1 LQSAERYNPH
11 MTLTSR
17 LLQQLD
23 NRTLSFAE
31 RALLR
36 CQLAKELEEAGDYE
50 AARDAMGELWQRIGD
65 RPQID
70 GLDQHEA
77 AEVLLRAGSLSG
89 WIGSANQI
97 EGAQEIAKNL
107 ISESTAIFEVLQET
121 EKVAEAYIDLSI
133 CYWREGAFDEA
144 RVTLREALSRLADKD
159 SEQRARALLNSAIVE
174 ICTNRFNDALHIL
187 TEATPLFEESQSHAT
202 KGRFHIELA
211 LVLKKLGAAEQRE
224 DYTDRALV
232 EYTAAS
238 YHLEQAGNTRYRAVV
253 ENNLGYLLFVT
264 GKLKEAYEHLDR
276 AHLLFAS
283 LKDSVHTAQVDDTR
297 ARVLLAQKRNSEAE
311 KVARSAVRTLEKG
324 DERSLLAE
332 ALTTYGIAQA
342 RLGHYE
348 ESRLTLERTAEVA
361 SQAGDNE
368 GAGVAALTIIEELG
382 EHLSGEEM
390 TSLYERTDQLL
401 ANSQN
406 PETIARLRA
415 SARRVLEA
423 GRAHIKESVPP
434 SFIYADEQSAELLRA
449 ANRIA
454 STQGT
459 VLITGEPGTG
469 KELLARMIHEWSG
482 RAGQFI
488 AINCAAI
495 TETLLES
502 ILFGHRKGS
511 FTEAVHDNVGMVR
524 QAAGGTLFL
533 DEIAEL
539 SPGSQG
545 KLLRLIENGEAHTIG
560 APAPERVDV
569 RIIAATTRNLKEQVA
584 QKQFREDLLYRLN
597 TFQLEIPPLR
607 KRPEDI
613 SALALSFAEELTE
626 HHNRRVRF
634 TPEAIE
640 AMRCLPLRGNAR
652 ELHSLIERTVLT
664 AVEGTEITREAVEV
678 IAARQT
684 NEASLVDAWAG
695 CSFEE
700 EVLRYE
706 ASLIKLALENAKG
719 SVTRAAR
726 LLGVT
731 HQRLCS
737 MLQGRHKNLLV
748 AKKPAQQRR
757 RSIITKL
764 R

>member
-1 LQSAERYNPH
+1 
-11 MTLTSR
+11 MTLSSQ
-17 LLQQLD
+17 LLQQID
-23 NRTLSFAE
+23 SDALSLAE
-31 RALLR
+31 RASLR
-36 CQLAKELEEAGDYE
+36 CQLAKELEDSGDYE
-50 AARDAMGELWQRIGD
+50 GARNAMGQLWQRIGD
-65 RPQID
+65 RPHLD
-70 GLDQHEA
+70 GLNQRAA

-97 EGAQEIAKNL
+97 EGAQEIGKNL
-107 ISESTAIFEVLQET
+107 ISESAAIFEALQET
-121 EKVAEAYIDLSI
+121 EKVAEAYVDLAI

-144 RVTLREALSRLADKD
+144 RVTLREVLSRLGDRD
-159 SEQRARALLNSAIVE
+159 SEQKARALLNSAI
-174 ICTNRFNDALHIL
+174 IDRITKRLNDALHTL
-187 TEATPLFEESQSHAT
+187 NEAAPLFEKNPNHAA
-202 KGRFHIELA
+202 KGRFHVHLA
-211 LVLKKLGAAEQRE
+211 LVLRNLGTSEHRE

-238 YHLEQAGNTRYRAVV
+238 YHFEQAGHTRYRAAV

-264 GKLKEAYEHLDR
+264 GKLTEAHEHLDR

-311 KVARSAVRTLEKG
+311 KVAHSAVRTLGKG
-324 DERSLLAE
+324 DEQSLLAE
-332 ALTTYGIAQA
+332 ALTTYGVVQV

-348 ESRLTLERTAEVA
+348 ESRLTLERAAEIA

-382 EHLSGEEM
+382 ERLGVEEM
-390 TSLYERTDQLL
+390 TGLYERADQLL
-401 ANSQN
+401 TGSQN
-406 PETIARLRA
+406 SETIARLRE

-423 GRAHIKESVPP
+423 GRAHAKESAPP
-434 SFIYADEQSAELLRA
+434 SFVYAGEQSAELLRA

-454 STQGT
+454 STQGA
-459 VLITGEPGTG
+459 VLIRGEPGTG

-482 RAGQFI
+482 RAGEFV

-511 FTEAVHDNVGMVR
+511 FTAAVQDNAGMVR

-560 APAPERVDV
+560 APSPERVDV
-569 RIIAATTRNLKEQVA
+569 RIIAATTHNLKEKVA
-584 QKQFREDLLYRLN
+584 EKQFREDLLYRLN

-613 SALALSFAEELTE
+613 SALALRFAAELAE
-626 HHNRRVRF
+626 RHNRRVRF
-634 TPEAIE
+634 SPEAIE
-640 AMRCLPLRGNAR
+640 AMRHLPLRGNAR

-664 AVEGTEITREAVEV
+664 AVEGTEISREAVE
-678 IAARQT
+678 ILATRQT
-684 NEASLVDAWAG
+684 NKAVLADAWAG

-737 MLQGRHKNLLV
+737 MLQGRHKILLV
-748 AKKPAQQRR
+748 AKKPAQRRR

-764 R
+764 H